1 MLNHE
6 NARAL
11 NPAFYEFKF
20 YQWSQNKRLYPKP
33 VLEMGAK
40 KNQKA
45 IRFSTRLTNIP
56 KAILPKKEEK
66 VILKRKRESE
76 TVEEEEETEV
86 KLNLYLHFIL
96 TLN

>member
-6 NARAL
+6 DARAL

-20 YQWSQNKRLYPKP
+20 YQWSQNKSLYPIP
-33 VLEMGAK
+33 ILQMGAE

-45 IRFSTRLTNIP
+45 ILFSTRLTNIP

-76 TVEEEEETEV
+76 TVEEETEV